1 MNELMT
7 KVETTTQRYPKIQ
20 TENRPASKLK
30 LLCLT
35 EPDDVVFEV
44 KYNTVDA
51 ISDLRDKT

>member
-1 MNELMT
+1 MT